1 MLKLR
6 QALAT
11 AALGGALCSAA
22 AVWAQAAP
30 AGAPAPVTLGPEQ
43 VSAAGIRT
51 QRVNRTD
58 AAAAQA
64 LELSGTVVL
73 PPQAQL
79 VVSAPLA
86 GVVQQVTVSPGQALR
101 AGQPVARLQS
111 ADLLQ
116 WQRERLSAQ
125 NQLQL
130 AEARLVRDEKLFAE
144 GLIAEMRV
152 QEARSQAELA
162 RLALAERRAVLKVVG
177 AGTQGDGLQAGLTVS
192 APVAATVIEVLASPG
207 QRLDAGMPV
216 ARLARAGTLALELQ
230 AQPEQAA
237 NVRVGDRFEI
247 LGCRRADGSPVTARL
262 MALNPQLTPGNQ
274 AVVLRADVEGTAP
287 ECLRANQFVQA
298 RRTALGGRAASA
310 LALPA
315 EAVVRQGTQAYVF
328 VRTAKGFVPTPVQV
342 QAQGAGLV
350 QVTAGLRGDEEVVVH
365 GTAALKGAWQGLGA
379 EEAK

>member
-1 MLKLR
+1 MLKLS

-30 AGAPAPVTLGPEQ
+30 APVTLSPEQ
-43 VSAAGIRT
+43 LSAAGIRT
-51 QRVNRTD
+51 QRVSRTD

-79 VVSAPLA
+79 VLSAPLA

-111 ADLLQ
+111 AELLQ

-130 AEARLVRDEKLFAE
+130 AEARLARDEKLFAE

-162 RLALAERRAVLKVVG
+162 RLALAERRAVLSVVG
-177 AGTQGDGLQAGLTVS
+177 AGTQGEGLQAGLTLS
-192 APVAATVIEVLASPG
+192 APVAATVIELLASPG

-216 ARLARAGTLALELQ
+216 ARLARAGALALELQ

-237 NVRVGDRFEI
+237 SVRVGDRFEI

-262 MALNPQLTPGNQ
+262 MALNPQLMPGNQ
-274 AVVLRADVEGTAP
+274 AVVLRADVEGKAP

-350 QVTAGLRGDEEVVVH
+350 QVTAGLRGDEEVAVQ

-379 EEAK
+379 GEAQ

>member
-1 MLKLR
+1 MLKLS

-30 AGAPAPVTLGPEQ
+30 APVTLSPEQ
-43 VSAAGIRT
+43 LSAAGIRT
-51 QRVNRTD
+51 QRVSRTD

-79 VVSAPLA
+79 VLSAPLA

-111 ADLLQ
+111 AELLQ

-130 AEARLVRDEKLFAE
+130 AEARLSRDEKLFAE

-162 RLALAERRAVLKVVG
+162 RLALAERRAVLSVVG
-177 AGTQGDGLQAGLTVS
+177 AGTQGEGLQAGLTLS
-192 APVAATVIEVLASPG
+192 APVAATVIELLASPG

-216 ARLARAGTLALELQ
+216 ARLARAGALALELQ

-237 NVRVGDRFEI
+237 SVRVGDRLEI

-262 MALNPQLTPGNQ
+262 MALNPQLMPGNQ
-274 AVVLRADVEGTAP
+274 AVVLRADVEGKAP

-298 RRTALGGRAASA
+298 RRTALGGRASSA
-310 LALPA
+310 LALPT

-350 QVTAGLRGDEEVVVH
+350 QVTAGLRGDEEVAVQ

-379 EEAK
+379 GEAQ